1 MANTQAIDQLLR
13 QSVQAQDAPGVV
25 AMAATDQG
33 IMYEGALGVR
43 KLGNNASM
51 TPDTVA
57 WFASM
62 TKAITAAAALQ
73 LVERGILQLDTRA
86 ADIVPELA
94 QARVLEGFDASGI
107 PQLRAPKR
115 MITLKHLLTHTAGF
129 SQDIFSAEITKYQ
142 EATHPEW
149 REEIVLEI
157 VAQPVAAHRLDNF
170 ANPVDTDSI
179 FPALSRIE

>member
-43 KLGNNASM
+43 KLGNNATM

-57 WFASM
+57 WIASM

-94 QARVLEGFDASGI
+94 QARVLEGFD
-107 PQLRAPKR
+107 
-115 MITLKHLLTHTAGF
+115 
-129 SQDIFSAEITKYQ
+129 
-142 EATHPEW
+142 
-149 REEIVLEI
+149 
-157 VAQPVAAHRLDNF
+157 
-170 ANPVDTDSI
+170 
-179 FPALSRIE
+179 